1 MSALPLST
9 PVAVVGAGAMGSGI
23 AHIAARAGHPVFLYD
38 SRSGAAADAVASQ
51 RASFATLAQ
60 KGKLDADTAHAASA
74 ALQAV
79 DTLDD
84 LAGAGLVIEAIIEDL
99 TVKQELFRRLEAVT
113 APDCILASNTSSL
126 SITAIASAL
135 DAPQR
140 LAGLHFFNPAPLM
153 ALVEVV
159 SGLATAPAVV
169 DTLMATAQGWG
180 KTPVRTGSTP
190 GFIVNRVARPYYAE
204 ALRLLD
210 EQVSDT
216 ATLDALYRDA
226 GGFRMGPF
234 ELMDLIG
241 HDVNFAVTSSVWRA
255 FFHDPRFTP
264 SLIQQELVA
273 AGFLG
278 RKSGRGFY
286 DHRGG
291 ERPDVQVAPH
301 CPAPDGIVL
310 HGDHPAT
317 AALTARLQA
326 HGVACQHQPADDDRL
341 ATVGSAVL
349 YPTDGRSAAQR
360 AASSGI
366 TDTAVLDLALDYQQ
380 ASRLAMACAP
390 HCTPAARH
398 ALTGLL
404 QAAGIAVSWL
414 VDSPALAVMRTV
426 AMLANEA
433 GDAVHHG
440 VCSAAA
446 ADTAMRLGA
455 NYPCGPLA
463 WADRIG
469 VATVVQVL
477 DHLAAYYGED
487 RYRLSP
493 YLRSCLLSGRPCHA

>member
-38 SRSGAAADAVASQ
+38 SRPGAAADAVASQ

-79 DTLDD
+79 DTLDE

-180 KTPVRTGSTP
+180 KTPVRAGSTP

-286 DHRGG
+286 DYRGG

-301 CPAPDGIVL
+301 CPAPNGIVL

-326 HGVACQHQPADDDRL
+326 HGVACQHQSADDDRL
-341 ATVGSAVL
+341 ASVGSAVL
-349 YPTDGRSAAQR
+349 YPTDGRTAAQR

-366 TDTAVLDLALDYQQ
+366 ADTAVLDLALDYRQ
-380 ASRLAMACAP
+380 ASRLAMTCAP
-390 HCTPAARH
+390 HCTPAARQ

-414 VDSPALAVMRTV
+414 ADSPALAVMRTV

-469 VATVVQVL
+469 VATVVRVL